1 MYTPAHIRATTDM
14 SAFYEKTPAEMSR
27 YELQELEKVLRINE
41 TEESQTAQQADEVV
55 LDSNGVALS
64 KEDIYKKSEE
74 YMGLRDEVRKLQPMR
89 IGVFKRYWDKF
100 KYNKARREMLMDM
113 FDETDEQISFYL
125 GDEFKNWRDEIEG
138 VRPFL
143 LDLQKKKIEN
153 DQRLAGKGN
162 TVVRTIKGK
171 TSLDTVQQITYSS
184 STFNPY
190 DKTNIKAQESNMR
203 KVYIEK
209 DANSSEESLTLGS
222 ESTEQSEE
230 EHKK

>member
-1 MYTPAHIRATTDM
+1 M
-14 SAFYEKTPAEMSR
+14 
-27 YELQELEKVLRINE
+27 
-41 TEESQTAQQADEVV
+41 
-55 LDSNGVALS
+55 DSNGVPMS

-113 FDETDEQISFYL
+113 FDETDEQISFYM

-153 DQRLAGKGN
+153 DQQLAGKGN
-162 TVVRTIKGK
+162 TVMRTIKGK
-171 TSLDTVQQITYSS
+171 TVLDTVQQITYSS
-184 STFNPY
+184 ATFNPF
-190 DKTNIKAQESNMR
+190 DKTNIKA
-203 KVYIEK
+203 
-209 DANSSEESLTLGS
+209 
-222 ESTEQSEE
+222 
-230 EHKK
+230 